1 MATRDFAVR
10 TENHVA
16 NLGDLGKLEFVPEVF
31 GDEFLEGYSKVQ
43 EAQKALVNVDNN
55 RLTRALSG
63 LAGVAGLV
71 GKALA
76 TGLKFGAYGIAA
88 VGAAQGVAK
97 SLAALAPASG
107 IIAVV
112 PAAIA
117 GAQIAL
123 GTLKPAVLGVDDA
136 LTAAFSGKGDEFAQ
150 AIEGLAPAA
159 QKAVTAVHDL
169 APERPRERPA

>member
-1 MATRDFAVR
+1 MSWTVVSGR
-10 TENHVA
+10 TTPDVQVDA
-16 NLGDLGKLEFVPEVF
+16 N
-31 GDEFLEGYSKVQ
+31 
-43 EAQKALVNVDNN
+43 VNVDNN

-63 LAGVAGLV
+63 LAGVAGP
-71 GKALA
+71 ALA

-97 SLAALAPASG
+97 FLAALAPAGG
-107 IIAVV
+107 IIAAV

-136 LTAAFSGKGDEFAQ
+136 LTAAFSGKGDECAQ